1 MEINYT
7 TLITMASSGRRR
19 FVLILAACS
28 VARAGGTACRRV
40 AWPPVGAGTARSTF
54 RRVRERARGS
64 GLARVD
70 ARMAAGAGPLAGLDP
85 EQVRLMEE
93 RVMVVDRSDRVI
105 GPESKVNAHLNSLGP
120 MLHRAFSVF
129 LFDDCGRLLL
139 QRRAPTKVT
148 FPSCWTNTCCS
159 HPLHTPEELGEDDH
173 AGLLG
178 GAVTGCARAAIRK
191 LEHELGI
198 PLNTYAPS
206 DLTFLT
212 RIHYLARARADN
224 AEAERAEFG
233 EHEIDYLYI
242 GRTPAGGLRIAPNL
256 NEVCETRFVDRAQM
270 RQMLRAAEAGEL
282 RLTPWFAMI
291 AEQFLFRWWDDLD
304 DPTALLAHRDV
315 DGIFRFGECAVE
327 PV

>member
-1 MEINYT
+1 M
-7 TLITMASSGRRR
+7 LRR
-19 FVLILAACS
+19 L
-28 VARAGGTACRRV
+28 
-40 AWPPVGAGTARSTF
+40 
-54 RRVRERARGS
+54 RERSRSGGS
-64 GLARVD
+64 SSLGPD
-70 ARMAAGAGPLAGLDP
+70 ETRMMTGTGPLAGLDP

-93 RVMVVDRSDRVI
+93 RVVVVDRSDRII
-105 GPESKVNAHLNSLGP
+105 GPESKVNAHLNSRGP

-129 LFDDCGRLLL
+129 LFDDRGRLLL

-159 HPLHTPEELGEDDH
+159 HPLHTPDELGANDH

-198 PLNTYAPS
+198 PLSTYTPS

-212 RIHYLARARADN
+212 RIHYLARAREDN
-224 AEAERAEFG
+224 AEAERADFG
-233 EHEIDYLYI
+233 EHEIDYLYVC
-242 GRTPAGGLRIAPNL
+242 RAPASGLALVPNP

-270 RQMLRAAEAGEL
+270 LEMLRAAEAGEL

-304 DPTALLAHRDV
+304 DASALLAHRNV
-315 DGIFRFGECAVE
+315 DGIFRFGECAIE
-327 PV
+327 PEPAQ